1 MKRTP
6 EARPRFKRVIKKES
20 YSSVFLIKLSD
31 AQNVADCGHKAAS
44 LSKMFNAKFN
54 VPGGFVIPTKAYQ
67 NAVLNESSISTNFE
81 DIRENLLKC
90 ELPSDLERAIL
101 DKCAEGKWAVRSSS
115 TIEDSLS
122 LSFAGQ
128 MDTFLNV
135 SGDEILT
142 AVRKVW
148 ASNFS
153 ERSLTY
159 RTRARLDSDWPSMAV
174 IIQRMGAVEKGG
186 VLFTVN
192 PSDLN
197 DESMVISV
205 ADGEIPDV
213 VSGKACDTYYVA
225 RGSGYTLKSS
235 EKATLLNDAELKE
248 LAKLGDRIERHFTRA
263 MDIEW
268 GSKNGVITILQARP
282 ITTIINQRTT
292 VWSNANVGES
302 LPGVATPMTWSIIDA
317 FSHRGFKSA
326 FGTLGLDIPVDANL
340 ADSFRG
346 RIYLNLTEFVD
357 IAKGIPFLSAEALH
371 DMAGGG
377 GLSDVLENAKPG
389 DHRLF
394 WQRFPKTVLRIAK
407 NQISTP
413 IFAATTRKSDTLY
426 IENFFNTD
434 LSRLQHDVLKSKK
447 ETLDVFFDKTGELL
461 LKTSSNFILSVAIIR
476 EAMRLAGKAH
486 YVRSASD
493 LLDGLH
499 IESSEVGTDLVDLS
513 RLVRQ
518 SLRLR
523 TIFETHSPADI
534 PKMLRKE
541 NSNTYVAAF
550 NREFN
555 TFLKKHGNRAVREAE
570 LATPR
575 WREDPAF
582 PLSIIKGH
590 VLSPSLGNAN
600 PSEFDETMFESFS
613 PTVKKLYQGLFTWSR
628 FNAQSR
634 EKLRAKVVQI
644 LGMYRVMALECG
656 RRMVR
661 SGLLRNATDV
671 FFLSYKEVGQ
681 WLEEPTKTQ
690 SFRLAVIT
698 RQAQFLAFQRAD
710 APPNVFKFDGRRLLT
725 DEKDEELGEV
735 ASTFK
740 GLAASRGR
748 VTGIARVVKD
758 PTKLVTLSPGEI
770 LVVPYADIAF
780 TPLFLSARA
789 IVIELGGPLSHAAIV
804 AREYGIPT
812 VVSVENATK
821 RIEDGMLITVDGD
834 NGEVHLSK

>member
-6 EARPRFKRVIKKES
+6 EARPRFKRVIKKEA
-20 YSSVFLIKLSD
+20 YSSAFLIKLSD
-31 AQNVADCGHKAAS
+31 AKNVDDCGHKAVS

-54 VPGGFVIPTKAYQ
+54 VPSGFVVPTKAYQ
-67 NAVLNESSISTNFE
+67 NAVLNESSISSNFE
-81 DIRENLLKC
+81 DIRENLLNC
-90 ELPSDLERAIL
+90 ELPSDLQRAIL
-101 DKCAEGKWAVRSSS
+101 DKCFEGKWAVRSSS

-135 SGDEILT
+135 SGDDILT

-192 PSDLN
+192 PSDLA

-205 ADGEIPDV
+205 AKGEIPDV
-213 VSGKACDTYYVA
+213 VSGMACDTYYIA
-225 RGSGYTLKSS
+225 RGSGYLLKSS
-235 EKATLLNDAELKE
+235 EKAKLLEDAELKE
-248 LAKLGDRIERHFTRA
+248 LAKLGDRVERLFNRA

-268 GSKNGVITILQARP
+268 GSKDGRITLLQARP
-282 ITTIINQRTT
+282 ITTIVDQPTT

-317 FSHRGFKSA
+317 FSQRGFESA
-326 FGTLGLDIPVDANL
+326 FGTLGLDIPVNANL
-340 ADSFRG
+340 ADSFHG

-357 IAKGIPFLSAEALH
+357 IANGIPFLTPEALH

-377 GLSDVLENAKPG
+377 GLAEVLENAEPG
-389 DHRLF
+389 NYNLF

-413 IFAATTRKSDTLY
+413 ILSAITQKSDSVY
-426 IENFFNTD
+426 IENFFNTE

-447 ETLDVFFDKTGELL
+447 ETLDTFFDKTGDLL
-461 LKTSSNFILSVAIIR
+461 LKTSSNFILSVAMIR
-476 EAMRLAGKAH
+476 EAMLMAGKAH
-486 YVRSASD
+486 HVRSASD
-493 LLDGLH
+493 LLEGLH
-499 IESSEVGTDLVDLS
+499 IESSEVGTDLIDLS
-513 RLVRQ
+513 RLARQ

-523 TIFETHSPADI
+523 NIFEDNSPEDI
-534 PKMLRKE
+534 PKILRKE
-541 NSNTYVAAF
+541 NNNTYVAGF
-550 NREFN
+550 NRAFES
-555 TFLKKHGNRAVREAE
+555 FLKKHGNRAVREAE
-570 LATPR
+570 IATPR
-575 WREDPAF
+575 WREDPSF

-590 VLSPSLGNAN
+590 VVSPVLGNAN
-600 PSEFDETMFESFS
+600 PTEFDMSMFDSFS
-613 PTVKKLYQGLFTWSR
+613 PALRKVYQGLFLWTR

-644 LGMYRVMALECG
+644 LGMYRVLVLECG

-661 SGLLRNATDV
+661 SGLLRKASDV
-671 FFLSYKEVGQ
+671 FFLSDCEVGK

-698 RQAQFLAFQRAD
+698 RQAQFLAFERCD
-710 APPNVFKFDGRRLLT
+710 APPNVFKFDGRRILI
-725 DEKDEELGEV
+725 DEKNQEVGEV

-748 VTGIARVVKD
+748 VTGIAKVVKD
-758 PTKLVTLSPGEI
+758 PTKITSLSPGEI

-804 AREYGIPT
+804 AREYAIPT
-812 VVSVENATK
+812 VVSVENATR
-821 RIEDGMLITVDGD
+821 RIKDGMLITVDGD
-834 NGEVHLSK
+834 KGEVHISK